1 MLFRNPLRVATV
13 AALLA
18 LGAAAV
24 PVLAQVSVEQPGIN
38 HLYVFKAD
46 ESELLTYSTVIG
58 SVTAV
63 DVQQMRVAPSTT
75 RIDRIGVACSQIE
88 LTAQPGK
95 SPHIV
100 FADIDK
106 DEKELVVDEG
116 EKLYLCG
123 EKLPNHDQMPFPPD

>member
-24 PVLAQVSVEQPGIN
+24 PVLAQVSVEKAGIN

-46 ESELLTYSTVIG
+46 ESELITYSPVIG
-58 SVTAV
+58 AVTAV
-63 DVQQMRVAPSTT
+63 DVQQMNVAPSST
-75 RIDRIGVACSQIE
+75 RIDRIGVPCSAIE

-95 SPHIV
+95 TPHVI
-100 FADIDK
+100 FADMDK
-106 DEKELVVDEG
+106 EEKELVLDEG

-123 EKLPNHDQMPFPPD
+123 EKLPNHDQMPYPPD